1 MENNVPALFLAVS
14 CNATA
19 EVAIL
24 TCLFSSSSSIELSSD
39 ILSSYAFCKKVKI
52 SFMLNELSMLWNRL
66 SFGSMETNYK

>member
-39 ILSSYAFCKKVKI
+39 ILSSYAFCKKLRYYLCEMSYQCCEI
-52 SFMLNELSMLWNRL
+52 
-66 SFGSMETNYK
+66 